1 MSHFWEFTGLWQE
14 TNLLY
19 AQWAKA
25 HGLSMTELLVAL
37 SLVEQP
43 QGCRQKDICDRWAL
57 PKQTVNSL
65 LKHWHMQNWVISTPD
80 ETDRRARRVTLTR
93 QGLAYAGE
101 IARQLIQTENQV
113 WQRMGE
119 ETSQEFLAASAR
131 YNQYFREACEDE
143 GR

>member
-19 AQWAKA
+19 AHWAKT

-65 LKHWHMQNWVISTPD
+65 LKHWQQQDWVVFTPD
-80 ETDRRARRVTLTR
+80 ETDRRARRVTLTP

-101 IARQLIQTENQV
+101 IARQLIRTENQV
-113 WQRMGE
+113 WRRLGE
-119 ETSQEFLAASAR
+119 EDSRELLTATAR

-143 GR
+143 ER